1 MHLSDQWGK
10 LLKDLNI
17 VALGQNTLP
26 FSFQIQMLTYD
37 SPRSRKPAC
46 RRGLVSSLAYVHRG
60 PGASAKVSA
69 PGRLL
74 EESAADPSLYVP
86 DMHLL
91 IQRCRGWQPL
101 PRSPCALR
109 GKDALSDTHSLGPGI
124 GLGTR
129 QAQYRRPNLYTT
141 RTAFLDLGKPFW
153 LQCSHL

>member
-1 MHLSDQWGK
+1 MGEITKGPKHCFTGTKYFAIFISNPDADMRFPKEQ
-10 LLKDLNI
+10 
-17 VALGQNTLP
+17 
-26 FSFQIQMLTYD
+26 
-37 SPRSRKPAC
+37 KPAC
-46 RRGLVSSLAYVHRG
+46 RWGLVSSLAYVHRG
-60 PGASAKVSA
+60 PGASAKVSV

-74 EESAADPSLYVP
+74 EESEADPSLYVP

-129 QAQYRRPNLYTT
+129 QAQYRRPNFYIT